1 MTQAP
6 EDAILASWAANA
18 APWIA
23 LLQGCGIASRQTTN
37 PAIINAINRY
47 QPDSVLDV
55 GCGEG
60 WLCRALAA
68 ENNAPST
75 AITGVDAIAALV
87 ENARAQHPGG
97 TYLCSDYSRLSSALN
112 GQTFAVI
119 VCNFSLF
126 GEHSVA
132 QLLATLKQHLRA
144 GGTLLIQ
151 TLHPLM
157 VCNGDYRSGWRTGSW
172 AGCSG
177 AFHDAPPW
185 YFRTL
190 SDWLALLQQQ
200 GLHVYMEEPL
210 DPQTHTPLSVIFH
223 ARQP

>member
-1 MTQAP
+1 MPQAQ

-18 APWIA
+18 VPWIT
-23 LLQGCGIASRQTTN
+23 LLQGEGIASRQTTN
-37 PAIINAINRY
+37 PAIINAIHHY

-68 ENNAPST
+68 KKGTPNAVF
-75 AITGVDAIAALV
+75 TGVDGIPALV
-87 ENARAQHPGG
+87 ENAQAQHADG
-97 TYLCSDYSRLSSALN
+97 TYLCSDYAQLTDALN
-112 GQTFAVI
+112 GQTFALI

-126 GEHSVA
+126 GEHSVT
-132 QLLATLKQHLRA
+132 QLLATLKRHLRA
-144 GGTLLIQ
+144 DGTLLIQ

-157 VCNGDYRSGWRTGSW
+157 ACNGDYRSGWRTGSW
-172 AGCSG
+172 AGCTD
-177 AFHDAPPW
+177 AFHNAPPW

-200 GLHVYMEEPL
+200 GLCVRLEEPL

-223 ARQP
+223 ARWP

>member
-1 MTQAP
+1 M
-6 EDAILASWAANA
+6 
-18 APWIA
+18 
-23 LLQGCGIASRQTTN
+23 
-37 PAIINAINRY
+37 
-47 QPDSVLDV
+47 LDV

-68 ENNAPST
+68 KESAPPPV
-75 AITGVDAIAALV
+75 ITGVDAIPALV
-87 ENARAQHPGG
+87 ENARAQHSDG
-97 TYLCSDYSRLSSALN
+97 TYLCSDYTQLPNALR

-126 GEHSVA
+126 GEDSVA
-132 QLLATLKQHLRA
+132 QLLATLKHHLRA

-157 VCNGDYRSGWRTGSW
+157 ACNGDYRSGWRTGSW
-172 AGCSG
+172 AGCSD

-200 GLHVYMEEPL
+200 GWHVHMEEPL

-223 ARQP
+223 ARRP